1 MFGMVAVSGIRT
13 LGQVDYRNNNN
24 GMVVALTLGLG
35 MLPVMVP
42 QLFQQMPKAAEM
54 FLHSGITIGTVVA
67 IAANLILNGRDRQAK
82 IPGCKE
88 CTLQDLDMNSTAARE
103 AFTTTREYIAMRR
116 RQNAQKNAAL

>member
-1 MFGMVAVSGIRT
+1 
-13 LGQVDYRNNNN
+13 
-24 GMVVALTLGLG
+24 
-35 MLPVMVP
+35 
-42 QLFQQMPKAAEM
+42 MPKAAEM